1 MMPTVES
8 LLKDNVTLKVECIDR
23 LYLNGYV
30 PRLQRPENLWW
41 FLHEHRGCPV
51 ISPVLVKRLTDDFVR
66 KINRFA
72 EANAVPVVHFVKGDC
87 KEAIAQKKLE
97 QFEGEEGVV
106 MIGVAQEKISSFRSY
121 QKDKGQPRRPGQPP
135 CYAFY
140 RGPVHVNQYY
150 FYFVDRDF
158 GLCFIKFSSYVPFT
172 VRVWVNG
179 HEWAKRQLEHRGIGY
194 QALDNGF
201 FACDDPDALQAICD
215 GFGGA
220 HIEAFFRKWLRR
232 LPHPFTAEDR
242 RAGFRYDLSI
252 LQLEMSTTQVFD
264 KPLSGRLFFEQVIR
278 ENLDI
283 GLPDRVSLIFD
294 RRITRRTPGRF
305 RTRVLTAGV
314 TPSLR
319 FDYKATRVKQ
329 YFKLERALRTE
340 TTINNAKDFQVGKRL
355 GNLDRLRNIGRNVNH
370 RLLNLECVAQHCA
383 IASQTVER
391 VVLPTV
397 DEDNHRAPALRWG
410 EPRVMALLSAICCFT
425 TAPEGF
431 TNRNLRRRVGML
443 HDPGPSGYTA
453 SRMSYDLRRLRA
465 NGIISRVPKS
475 HRYLLTAQGRRI
487 ALFMTKSYVRVVRPM
502 FQRLDPRLPEDSPG
516 PLRRAWM
523 ACEKE
528 LDKVVEEARLTA

>member
-1 MMPTVES
+1 MAMCRGG
-8 LLKDNVTLKVECIDR
+8 K
-23 LYLNGYV
+23 
-30 PRLQRPENLWW
+30 RPENLWW

-252 LQLEMSTTQVFD
+252 LQLEMRS
-264 KPLSGRLFFEQVIR
+264 S
-278 ENLDI
+278 
-283 GLPDRVSLIFD
+283 
-294 RRITRRTPGRF
+294 
-305 RTRVLTAGV
+305 
-314 TPSLR
+314 
-319 FDYKATRVKQ
+319 
-329 YFKLERALRTE
+329 
-340 TTINNAKDFQVGKRL
+340 
-355 GNLDRLRNIGRNVNH
+355 
-370 RLLNLECVAQHCA
+370 
-383 IASQTVER
+383 
-391 VVLPTV
+391 
-397 DEDNHRAPALRWG
+397 
-410 EPRVMALLSAICCFT
+410 
-425 TAPEGF
+425 
-431 TNRNLRRRVGML
+431 
-443 HDPGPSGYTA
+443 
-453 SRMSYDLRRLRA
+453 
-465 NGIISRVPKS
+465 ISR
-475 HRYLLTAQGRRI
+475 
-487 ALFMTKSYVRVVRPM
+487 
-502 FQRLDPRLPEDSPG
+502 SPAG
-516 PLRRAWM
+516 SSSSR
-523 ACEKE
+523 
-528 LDKVVEEARLTA
+528 

>member
-1 MMPTVES
+1 MPVVATRFAAGRLLPMRPTVES

-51 ISPVLVKRLTDDFVR
+51 MSPVLVKRLTDDFVR
-66 KINRFA
+66 KIHRFA
-72 EANAVPVVHFVKGDC
+72 EANAVPVVHFDKGDC

-150 FYFVDRDF
+150 FYLVDRDF

-242 RAGFRYDLSI
+242 KAGFRYDLSI
-252 LQLEMSTTQVFD
+252 LQLEMRSSTSPF
-264 KPLSGRLFFEQVIR
+264 P
-278 ENLDI
+278 
-283 GLPDRVSLIFD
+283 
-294 RRITRRTPGRF
+294 
-305 RTRVLTAGV
+305 AG
-314 TPSLR
+314 S
-319 FDYKATRVKQ
+319 
-329 YFKLERALRTE
+329 
-340 TTINNAKDFQVGKRL
+340 
-355 GNLDRLRNIGRNVNH
+355 
-370 RLLNLECVAQHCA
+370 
-383 IASQTVER
+383 S
-391 VVLPTV
+391 
-397 DEDNHRAPALRWG
+397 
-410 EPRVMALLSAICCFT
+410 S
-425 TAPEGF
+425 
-431 TNRNLRRRVGML
+431 
-443 HDPGPSGYTA
+443 
-453 SRMSYDLRRLRA
+453 SR
-465 NGIISRVPKS
+465 
-475 HRYLLTAQGRRI
+475 
-487 ALFMTKSYVRVVRPM
+487 
-502 FQRLDPRLPEDSPG
+502 
-516 PLRRAWM
+516 
-523 ACEKE
+523 
-528 LDKVVEEARLTA
+528 

>member
-30 PRLQRPENLWW
+30 PRRRRRRGRRNLWW

-140 RGPVHVNQYY
+140 RGPVHV
-150 FYFVDRDF
+150 
-158 GLCFIKFSSYVPFT
+158 
-172 VRVWVNG
+172 
-179 HEWAKRQLEHRGIGY
+179 
-194 QALDNGF
+194 
-201 FACDDPDALQAICD
+201 
-215 GFGGA
+215 
-220 HIEAFFRKWLRR
+220 
-232 LPHPFTAEDR
+232 
-242 RAGFRYDLSI
+242 
-252 LQLEMSTTQVFD
+252 
-264 KPLSGRLFFEQVIR
+264 
-278 ENLDI
+278 
-283 GLPDRVSLIFD
+283 
-294 RRITRRTPGRF
+294 
-305 RTRVLTAGV
+305 
-314 TPSLR
+314 
-319 FDYKATRVKQ
+319 KQ

-340 TTINNAKDFQVGKRL
+340 TTINNGKDFQVGKRL

-410 EPRVMALLSAICCFT
+410 EPRVMALFSAICCFT

-443 HDPGPSGYTA
+443 HDPGPDGYTA
-453 SRMSYDLRRLRA
+453 SRMSYDLAPAAGQRHHQPRSQEPPLPPDRPGTPDRALHDQVLRA
-465 NGIISRVPKS
+465 SGPADVPATRSSPARGFTRPPPAGLDGLRKGT
-475 HRYLLTAQGRRI
+475 RQGRRGG
-487 ALFMTKSYVRVVRPM
+487 
-502 FQRLDPRLPEDSPG
+502 SPYG
-516 PLRRAWM
+516 LIVLSAS
-523 ACEKE
+523 
-528 LDKVVEEARLTA
+528 T